1 MSERPETR
9 LARWPS
15 LSLVVCIGSAAVLDY
30 GAWLVVEQ
38 SPHPISIWVA
48 VSALAAVGAAAWV
61 AIYPFST
68 DAQNATQLDELEK
81 LQSAVGQ
88 IKNLEKVATQITI
101 ATAQWQNVQEHNA
114 KAIESAKQVSEEMS
128 QEALRFADFMKQ
140 ANDSEKATLRL
151 EVEKLKR
158 AETDWLQVLVRVLDH
173 VYALH
178 CAAKHSG
185 QQNLIDQLAHFQNAC
200 RDAARRVGLVAFA
213 PAAEMGS
220 SRGSTRRRTGGR
232 TFPMTRRFS
241 RPSPPAT
248 PSKARCFGPH
258 WYRLTRPR
266 LPCQC
271 SQRSR
276 PTPGVMADDFRP
288 ELASYCSPAPT
299 ASKPFAIRRDHLC
312 LPACVPT
319 RRRRALAKTSRAHA
333 STGLKNCVQ
342 PPGAMV

>member
-185 QQNLIDQLAHFQNAC
+185 QQNLIDQLAHFQKAC

-213 PAAEMGS
+213 PAAGDGFEPGQHQTADG
-220 SRGSTRRRTGGR
+220 RKDIPDDAKVFETVATGY
-232 TFPMTRRFS
+232 TFQGQML
-241 RPSPPAT
+241 RPALVSIDPP
-248 PSKARCFGPH
+248 KAP
-258 WYRLTRPR
+258 
-266 LPCQC
+266 LP
-271 SQRSR
+271 
-276 PTPGVMADDFRP
+276 
-288 ELASYCSPAPT
+288 
-299 ASKPFAIRRDHLC
+299 
-312 LPACVPT
+312 
-319 RRRRALAKTSRAHA
+319 
-333 STGLKNCVQ
+333 VQ
-342 PPGAMV
+342 PAVTPAAGSHGG

>member
-30 GAWLVVEQ
+30 GAWLVVQQ

-48 VSALAAVGAAAWV
+48 ISALAAVGAAAWV

-68 DAQNATQLDELEK
+68 DAQNATKLDELEK
-81 LQSAVGQ
+81 LQSAAGQ
-88 IKNLEKVATQITI
+88 IQNLEKIAAQITI

-128 QEALRFADFMKQ
+128 QEALRFADFMQK

-178 CAAKHSG
+178 RAGKHSG

-213 PAAEMGS
+213 PAAGDGFEPGQHQTADG
-220 SRGSTRRRTGGR
+220 RKDIPDDAKVFETVATGY
-232 TFPMTRRFS
+232 TFQGQML
-241 RPSPPAT
+241 RPALVLIDPPKAPLPVQPAVTPDAASGELPPA
-248 PSKARCFGPH
+248 
-258 WYRLTRPR
+258 
-266 LPCQC
+266 
-271 SQRSR
+271 
-276 PTPGVMADDFRP
+276 
-288 ELASYCSPAPT
+288 
-299 ASKPFAIRRDHLC
+299 
-312 LPACVPT
+312 
-319 RRRRALAKTSRAHA
+319 
-333 STGLKNCVQ
+333 
-342 PPGAMV
+342 

>member
-213 PAAEMGS
+213 PAAGDGFEPGQHQTADG
-220 SRGSTRRRTGGR
+220 RKDIPDDAKVFETVATGY
-232 TFPMTRRFS
+232 TFQGQML
-241 RPSPPAT
+241 RPALVSIDPP
-248 PSKARCFGPH
+248 KAP
-258 WYRLTRPR
+258 
-266 LPCQC
+266 LP
-271 SQRSR
+271 
-276 PTPGVMADDFRP
+276 
-288 ELASYCSPAPT
+288 
-299 ASKPFAIRRDHLC
+299 
-312 LPACVPT
+312 
-319 RRRRALAKTSRAHA
+319 
-333 STGLKNCVQ
+333 VQ
-342 PPGAMV
+342 PAVTPDAGSHGG